1 MAALIWDIYLI
12 DMNPE
17 ELQIYKA
24 SKKTLLSIDKLAQ
37 IIQAF
42 RLEKGPFMIKG
53 PYENGRLIGVTE
65 SIRTKISKNLRDS
78 VTRL

>member
-24 SKKTLLSIDKLAQ
+24 SKKTLLNISKLSK

-42 RLEKGPFMIKG
+42 RLEKGPFMIQG
-53 PYENGRLIGVTE
+53 PYENGELIGVTL
-65 SIRTKISKNLRDS
+65 S
-78 VTRL
+78 